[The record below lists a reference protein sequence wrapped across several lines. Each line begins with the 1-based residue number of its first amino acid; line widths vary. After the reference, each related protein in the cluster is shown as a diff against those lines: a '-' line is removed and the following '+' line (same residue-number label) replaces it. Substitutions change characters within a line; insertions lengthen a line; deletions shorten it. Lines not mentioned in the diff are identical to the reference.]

1 MKTYMLTRRKFLLV
15 ASFAGLPLAA
25 CGQFGATPPTPT
37 AMPKP
42 TDTPKPTDVPK
53 PTEAP
58 KPTNTPAPAPTAT
71 VKPTE
76 APKPVDVPKPTAMP
90 RATTIATKGAMA
102 KPVIRIIDNPWSA
115 ATANAHVAKQLIE
128 SKLDYRVE
136 LVPLDEKV
144 QWESLAKN
152 DASVSLEVWPSG
164 HAEAYEK
171 YVVKDK
177 TVEEIGKLGVI
188 GKINW
193 YVPTYM
199 VKERPELATWEGL
212 KKNASLFKTSQTGN
226 KGRFVAGEPS
236 WPQFDEHVIKNLGLD
251 LQVDVVGSEEAQLQL
266 LEEAYNKKQPFLF
279 YFWTPHSVHYSHQLT
294 AVKLPKFTEECGK
307 FMDDKA
313 QNSKVN
319 CDYPAEIL
327 YKIAS
332 AKLKTDAP
340 DVYQFLKNFQYAD
353 TDQIEMMAAI
363 DLAKQTPA
371 QAAKDWIERSEN
383 IWQNWLPVKK

>member
-1 MKTYMLTRRKFLLV
+1 MNPHLITRRKFLLI
-15 ASFAGLPLAA
+15 ASMSGLPLLA
-25 CGQFGATPPTPT
+25 CGQAATPAATATPPPAPT
-37 AMPKP
+37 AAPQPTDPPKP
-42 TDTPKPTDVPK
+42 TNTPAPTATAK

-58 KPTNTPAPAPTAT
+58 KPTDA
-71 VKPTE
+71 
-76 APKPVDVPKPTAMP
+76 PKPTAIP
-90 RATTIATKGAMA
+90 RATTISTKGAMA
-102 KPVIRIIDNPWSA
+102 KPTIRLIENPWSA
-115 ATANAHVAKQLIE
+115 ASANAHVAKQLIE
-128 SKLDYRVE
+128 NKLDYRVE
-136 LVPLDEKV
+136 LVQIDEKA
-144 QWESLAKN
+144 QWESLSKN
-152 DASVSLEVWPSG
+152 ETSASLEVWPSG
-164 HAEAYEK
+164 HAETYEK
-171 YVVKDK
+171 YVKDNK
-177 TVEEIGKLGVI
+177 TVEELGKLGVI

-199 VKERPELATWEGL
+199 IKERPELATWEGL
-212 KKNASLFKTSQTGN
+212 KKNAALFKSSKTGD
-226 KGRFVAGEPS
+226 KGRFVAGDPS
-236 WPQFDEHVIKNLGLD
+236 WPQFDEFLIKNLGLN

-279 YFWTPHSVHYSHQLT
+279 YFWTPHSVHHSHQLT

-340 DVYQFLKNFQYAD
+340 DVHQFLKNFQYAD

-363 DLAKQTPA
+363 DLAKQSPA

-383 IWQNWLPVKK
+383 IWQNWLPAKK